1 VCFEGCTGLAPARGC
16 CVSTLRRGFCFPS
29 PQHWAPKIVAWCVR
43 HSWCFGT
50 ASVPAPVPA
59 WRATKVAGLVGAASR
74 TSVAPHTNGNGSR
87 SESAGSD
94 SQLPSPEEP
103 CQIGYKHPKA
113 CRLGPARAPRRKVT
127 GVTSKP
133 IQFGPFANNDTRP
146 NCEAVRRSRCERWH
160 RGKFVS
166 KVRSDT
172 PAGGGG
178 LFCYRP
184 KLTKGMLRCRVFSM
198 TTSPL

>member
-59 WRATKVAGLVGAASR
+59 WRATKVAGLVRAASR

-133 IQFGPFANNDTRP
+133 IQFGSSANNDTRP
-146 NCEAVRRSRCERWH
+146 KFAKRLSGHAVNDGIAESSYFRYVPTRRL
-160 RGKFVS
+160 
-166 KVRSDT
+166 
-172 PAGGGG
+172 AGAA
-178 LFCYRP
+178 FFAIDP
-184 KLTKGMLRCRVFSM
+184 N
-198 TTSPL
+198 